1 MSSQKPRK
9 EQETKSATEKVR
21 KVKERLKDPNV
32 VHKVCTITSSRG
44 KLCIQ
49 EIGNEELR
57 KRVEQQPITN
67 PMSILEYC
75 GGQQKETACV

>member
-21 KVKERLKDPNV
+21 KVQEKLKDPNV
-32 VHKVCTITSSRG
+32 VHKVCTMTSSRG

-49 EIGNEELR
+49 EIR
-57 KRVEQQPITN
+57 
-67 PMSILEYC
+67 
-75 GGQQKETACV
+75 